1 MKLPPDTGYPT
12 REGDRD
18 AQGGSEGEWSPVLL
32 PRALVGEDKGR
43 SQEAASVLGDLKCL
57 TWQMSTKRIQK
68 LVWDL
73 FLPAG

>member
-43 SQEAASVLGDLKCL
+43 S
-57 TWQMSTKRIQK
+57 
-68 LVWDL
+68 
-73 FLPAG
+73 